1 MLRGPQPAPM
11 MRVLS
16 VVLKITNGEAMA
28 KITTADL
35 RNVAVV
41 GHGDTGK
48 TTLVSACLYT
58 AGAVNRM
65 GLVDQ
70 GTTTTDYD
78 DEEIAR
84 QISIQAALAHCDV
97 DGKHIT
103 FIDTPGYAVFRPETK
118 ASMRVADG
126 FALLIDAV
134 SGPQV
139 MSDKSWQYA
148 REYDIPGF
156 FVINRLDRENS
167 SFQRTLDAIQA
178 RFGREAVALHI
189 PIGKEHDLQGVVDLV
204 EMKAFTYK
212 QDGDGKAK
220 AEDIPDELQA
230 EAQSQREALV
240 EMVAE
245 GDEELMEVFFE
256 KGDLTTEQLI
266 QGIRTAVRQRL
277 LFPVLCTAVLHGIGT
292 DRVLH
297 TISQY
302 LPSPDERGTF
312 SGTDPADD
320 SEMSCAVD
328 ASEPFAALVFK
339 TVADPYAGRISLLKV
354 FSGSAKADEPMLNPT
369 SGATEKLAN
378 LSLVLGKHYEHTDE
392 VVAGQLCAVAKLK
405 DIHTGNTLCSKSRPV
420 VIDPVVFP
428 KAAIAFAVEP
438 DSQADEEK
446 ISEALARLLEE
457 DPSIT
462 IKRDPETHEL
472 LVSGLGQLHIE
483 VTMAKLDRRF
493 HVKTHIHPPTVPYH
507 ETIRLTAKG
516 EGRHKKQS
524 GGRGQFGVCVI
535 EISPLPSGSGF
546 EFEDKI
552 FGGSIPQQF
561 RPAVEKGVVEAA
573 HRGAVVGFPIVDF
586 KCTLLDGKFHAVDSS
601 EIAFKVAGALAFKE
615 AAAHAQPVLLEPV
628 MDVEITVPDDN
639 MGDVMGDLN
648 SRRGRVQG
656 MEPLGHQQMI
666 KAQIPL
672 AEVLSYAPDLNS
684 MTGGRG
690 TYTLEFSHYEDV
702 PAHISQKVIEE
713 IKAKREEKAAH

>member
-1 MLRGPQPAPM
+1 
-11 MRVLS
+11 
-16 VVLKITNGEAMA
+16 MA

-58 AGAVNRM
+58 GGAVNRM

-70 GTTTTDYD
+70 GSTVTDYD
-78 DEEIAR
+78 EEEISR
-84 QISIQAALAHCDV
+84 QISIQAALAHCEV
-97 DGKHIT
+97 KNKQIT
-103 FIDTPGYAVFRPETK
+103 FIDTPGYAVFRPDTK
-118 ASMRVADG
+118 ASVRVADS
-126 FALLIDAV
+126 FALLVDGV

-139 MSDKSWQYA
+139 MTDKSWQYA
-148 REYDIPGF
+148 REYDTPGF
-156 FVINRLDRENS
+156 IIINRLDRENA
-167 SFQRTLDAIQA
+167 SFQRCLEAIQA

-189 PIGKEHDLQGVVDLV
+189 PIGNEHDFRGVVDLV
-204 EMKAFTYK
+204 EMKAFTYETG
-212 QDGDGKAK
+212 GDGKAK
-220 AEDIPDELQA
+220 AEDIPEDLQA
-230 EAQSQREALV
+230 EAQRQREALV

-245 GDEELMEVFFE
+245 GDEELMETFFE
-256 KGDLTTEQLI
+256 EGDLTTDQLI
-266 QGIRTAVRQRL
+266 RGIREAVRQRL
-277 LFPVLCTAVLHGIGT
+277 LFPVLCSSALHGIGT

-297 TISQY
+297 TIINY

-312 SGTDPADD
+312 SAKNPADD
-320 SEMSCAVD
+320 SEMSCTID

-339 TVADPYAGRISLLKV
+339 TVADPYAGRISLMKV
-354 FSGSAKADEPMLNPT
+354 FSGSAKADEPMLNAST
-369 SGATEKLAN
+369 GITEKLAN
-378 LSLVLGKHYEHTDE
+378 LSLVQGKHHEHIDG

-405 DIHTGNTLCSKSRPV
+405 DVHTGNTLCDKSRPLI
-420 VIDPVVFP
+420 IDPVVFP

-438 DSQADEEK
+438 VSQTDEEK

-457 DPSIT
+457 DLSIA

-472 LVSGLGQLHIE
+472 LVSGLGLLHIE
-483 VTMAKLDRRF
+483 VTMAKLEKRF

-507 ETIRLTAKG
+507 ETIRGTAQA

-524 GGRGQFGVCVI
+524 GGRGQFGVCTI
-535 EISPLPSGSGF
+535 EISPLPSGAGF

-573 HRGAVVGFPIVDF
+573 NRGVLAGFPLVDF

-601 EIAFKVAGALAFKE
+601 EIAFKIAASMAFKE
-615 AAAHAQPVLLEPV
+615 AVLEAQPVLLEPV

-639 MGDVMGDLN
+639 MGDVIGDLN
-648 SRRGRVQG
+648 SRRGHIQG
-656 MEPLGHQQMI
+656 MEPLGDQQMI
-666 KAQIPL
+666 KAKIPL
-672 AEVLSYAPDLNS
+672 AEVLTYAPDLNS

-690 TYTLEFSHYEDV
+690 TYTLEFSHYDDV
-702 PAHISQKVIEE
+702 PGHIAPKVIEE
-713 IKAKREEKAAH
+713 IKAKREEATAAH

>member
-1 MLRGPQPAPM
+1 
-11 MRVLS
+11 
-16 VVLKITNGEAMA
+16 MA

-58 AGAVNRM
+58 GGAVNRM
-65 GLVDQ
+65 GLVTQ
-70 GTTTTDYD
+70 GSTTTDYD
-78 DEEIAR
+78 EEEIAR

-97 DGKHIT
+97 HNKHVT
-103 FIDTPGYAVFRPETK
+103 FIDTPGYAVFRPDTK
-118 ASMRVADG
+118 ASVRVADS

-139 MSDKSWQYA
+139 MTDKSWQYA
-148 REYDIPGF
+148 REYDTPGF
-156 FVINRLDRENS
+156 VIVNRLDRENG
-167 SFQRTLDAIQA
+167 SFQRCLDALQA

-189 PIGKEHDLQGVVDLV
+189 PIGKEHGFQGLVDLV
-204 EMKAFTYK
+204 EMKAFIYK
-212 QDGDGKAK
+212 TDGDGKAT
-220 AEDIPDELQA
+220 AEDIPEDLQA
-230 EAQSQREALV
+230 EARSQRAALV

-245 GDEELMEVFFE
+245 GDEELMETFFE
-256 KGDLTTEQLI
+256 EGDLTTEQLI
-266 QGIRTAVRQRL
+266 QGIRKAVRERL
-277 LFPVLCTAVLHGIGT
+277 LFPVLCSSALHGIGT

-297 TISQY
+297 TITHY

-312 SGTDPADD
+312 SAKNPADD
-320 SEMSCAVD
+320 SEMSCKVD

-339 TVADPYAGRISLLKV
+339 TVADPYAGRISLMKV
-354 FSGSAKADEPMLNPT
+354 FSGSAKADAPMLNANT
-369 SGATEKLAN
+369 GIVEKLAN
-378 LSLVLGKHYEHTDE
+378 LSLVQGKHHEPTDG

-405 DIHTGNTLCSKSRPV
+405 DVHTGNTLCDKSRPLI
-420 VIDPVVFP
+420 IDPVVFP
-428 KAAIAFAVEP
+428 KAAISFAVEP
-438 DSQADEEK
+438 VSQTDEEK

-457 DPSIT
+457 DLSIA

-472 LVSGLGQLHIE
+472 LVSGLGLLHIE
-483 VTMAKLDRRF
+483 VTMAKLEKRF

-507 ETIRLTAKG
+507 ETIRGTATA

-524 GGRGQFGVCVI
+524 GGRGQFGVCTI
-535 EISPLPSGSGF
+535 EISPLPSGAGF

-573 HRGAVVGFPIVDF
+573 NRGVLAGFPLVDF

-601 EIAFKVAGALAFKE
+601 EIAFKIAASMAFKE
-615 AAAHAQPVLLEPV
+615 AVLEAQPVLLEPV
-628 MDVEITVPDDN
+628 MDVEITVPDEN
-639 MGDVMGDLN
+639 MGDVIGDLN
-648 SRRGRVQG
+648 SRRGHIQG
-656 MEPLGHQQMI
+656 MEPMGDHQMI
-666 KAQIPL
+666 KAKIPL

-690 TYTLEFSHYEDV
+690 TYTLEFSHYDDV
-702 PAHISQKVIEE
+702 PGHVSPKIIEE
-713 IKAKREEKAAH
+713 IKAKREADAAAH

>member
-1 MLRGPQPAPM
+1 
-11 MRVLS
+11 
-16 VVLKITNGEAMA
+16 MA

-58 AGAVNRM
+58 GGAVNRM

-70 GTTTTDYD
+70 GSTTTDYD
-78 DEEIAR
+78 EEEIAR
-84 QISIQAALAHCDV
+84 KISIQAALAHCDV
-97 DGKHIT
+97 NNKHIT
-103 FIDTPGYAVFRPETK
+103 FIDTPGYAVFRPDTK
-118 ASMRVADG
+118 AAVRVADS
-126 FALLIDAV
+126 FALVIDAV

-139 MSDKSWQYA
+139 MTDKSWQYA
-148 REYDIPGF
+148 REYDTPGF
-156 FVINRLDRENS
+156 VIINRLDRENA
-167 SFQRTLDAIQA
+167 SFQRCLDALRA
-178 RFGREAVALHI
+178 RFGRETVALHI
-189 PIGKEHDLQGVVDLV
+189 PIGKERDFRGVVDLV

-212 QDGDGKAK
+212 TGGDGKAT
-220 AEDIPDELQA
+220 AEDIPEDLQA

-245 GDEELMEVFFE
+245 GDEELLETFFE
-256 KGDLTTEQLI
+256 EGDLTTEQLI
-266 QGIRTAVRQRL
+266 QGIRKAVRKRL
-277 LFPVLCTAVLHGIGT
+277 LFPVLCFSALHGIGT

-297 TISQY
+297 TITNY
-302 LPSPDERGTF
+302 LPAPDERGTF
-312 SGTDPADD
+312 SAKDPDND
-320 SEMSCAVD
+320 KEMSCAVD

-354 FSGSAKADEPMLNPT
+354 FSGSAKADAAMLNANT
-369 SGATEKLAN
+369 GTIEKLAN
-378 LSLVLGKHYEHTDE
+378 LSLVQGKHHEHTDG

-405 DIHTGNTLCSKSRPV
+405 DVHTGNTLCDESRPLI
-420 VIDPVVFP
+420 IDPVVFP
-428 KAAIAFAVEP
+428 KAAISFAVEP
-438 DSQADEEK
+438 VSQTDEEK

-457 DPSIT
+457 DLSIA

-472 LVSGLGQLHIE
+472 LVSGLGLLHIE
-483 VTMAKLDRRF
+483 VTMAKLEKRF

-507 ETIRLTAKG
+507 ETIRGTAKA

-524 GGRGQFGVCVI
+524 GGRGQFGVCTI

-561 RPAVEKGVVEAA
+561 RSAVEKGVVEAA
-573 HRGAVVGFPIVDF
+573 NRGVLAGFPLVDF

-601 EIAFKVAGALAFKE
+601 EIAFKIAASLAFKE
-615 AAAHAQPVLLEPV
+615 AVPHAQPVLLEPV
-628 MDVEITVPDDN
+628 MDVEITVPDEN
-639 MGDVMGDLN
+639 MGDVIGDLN
-648 SRRGRVQG
+648 SRRGHIQG
-656 MEPLGHQQMI
+656 MEPLGDQQMI
-666 KAQIPL
+666 KAKIPL

-690 TYTLEFSHYEDV
+690 TYTLEFSHYDDV
-702 PAHISQKVIEE
+702 PGHVAPKIIEE
-713 IKAKREEKAAH
+713 IKAKREADAAH

>member
-1 MLRGPQPAPM
+1 
-11 MRVLS
+11 
-16 VVLKITNGEAMA
+16 MA

-58 AGAVNRM
+58 GGAVNRM

-70 GTTTTDYD
+70 GSTTTDYD
-78 DEEIAR
+78 EEEISR

-97 DGKHIT
+97 NGKHVT
-103 FIDTPGYAVFRPETK
+103 FIDTPGYSVFRPDTK
-118 ASMRVADG
+118 ASVRVADS
-126 FALLIDAV
+126 FALLIDGV

-139 MSDKSWQYA
+139 MTDKSWQYA
-148 REYDIPGF
+148 REYDTPGF
-156 FVINRLDRENS
+156 VIINRLDRENA
-167 SFQRTLDAIQA
+167 SFQRCLEALQA

-189 PIGKEHDLQGVVDLV
+189 PIGEEHDFKGVVDLV

-212 QDGDGKAK
+212 TDGDGKAN
-220 AEDIPDELQA
+220 AEDIPEDLQA
-230 EAQSQREALV
+230 NARSQREALV

-245 GDEELMEVFFE
+245 GDEELMETFFE
-256 KGDLTTEQLI
+256 EGDLTTEQLR
-266 QGIRTAVRQRL
+266 QGIRKAVRKRL
-277 LFPVLCTAVLHGIGT
+277 LFPVLCSSALHGIGT

-297 TISQY
+297 AITNY

-312 SGTDPADD
+312 SAKDPADD
-320 SEMSCAVD
+320 SEMSCAID

-339 TVADPYAGRISLLKV
+339 TVADPYAGRISLMKV
-354 FSGSAKADEPMLNPT
+354 FAGSAKADALMLNT
-369 SGATEKLAN
+369 STGITEKLAN
-378 LSLVLGKHYEHTDE
+378 LSLVQGKHHEPTDG

-405 DIHTGNTLCSKSRPV
+405 DVHTGNTLCDPSRPLI
-420 VIDPVVFP
+420 IDPVVFP
-428 KAAIAFAVEP
+428 KAAISFAVEP
-438 DSQADEEK
+438 VSQTDEEK

-457 DPSIT
+457 DLSIA

-483 VTMAKLDRRF
+483 VTMAKLEKRF

-507 ETIRLTAKG
+507 ETIRGTAKA

-524 GGRGQFGVCVI
+524 GGRGQFGVCTI
-535 EISPLPSGSGF
+535 ELSPLPSGAGF

-573 HRGAVVGFPIVDF
+573 NRGVLAGFPLVDF

-601 EIAFKVAGALAFKE
+601 EIAFKIAATMAFKE
-615 AAAHAQPVLLEPV
+615 AVPQAQPVLLEPV
-628 MDVEITVPDDN
+628 MDVEITVPDEN
-639 MGDVMGDLN
+639 MGDVIGDLN
-648 SRRGRVQG
+648 SRRGHIQG
-656 MEPLGHQQMI
+656 MEPMGDQQMI
-666 KAQIPL
+666 KAKIPL

-690 TYTLEFSHYEDV
+690 TYTLEFSHYDDV
-702 PAHISQKVIEE
+702 PGHVSPKVIEQ
-713 IKAKREEKAAH
+713 IKAKREEDAAAH